1 MCEKQP
7 FLKINKLKT
16 KQKAFYRKQL
26 VSVQRKWVCANCLTP
41 LPLPLPL
48 LHLSGFPS
56 LPQALAYPSR
66 GSAQAFGDTKRRR
79 GGQIEKALDYVPSSS
94 FRLSFGLREIIIE
107 ADCLAEP

>member
-1 MCEKQP
+1 MCERQP

-16 KQKAFYRKQL
+16 KQKDFYRKQL

-66 GSAQAFGDTKRRR
+66 GSAQAFRATKRRWR
-79 GGQIEKALDYVPSSS
+79 SGQIEKALDYVLSSS
-94 FRLSFGLREIIIE
+94 FRLSFGMREIIIE
-107 ADCLAEP
+107 ADC